1 MAEEKNEHIHD
12 EKHEHIE
19 KNEDA
24 KKENEE
30 LKKENHPKT
39 DDLKKTEKKQV
50 EKPKKSFAEA
60 NAYNLPISTKTAMY
74 ISKFIKGKTISSAIM
89 DLEDVIR
96 KKKAVPY
103 KGEIPHRKGK
113 IMSGRYPKKAS
124 LEFIRLLKSLSSN
137 ATYVGI
143 QVPIISEA
151 ISNLAPRPFGKFG
164 AVRRKRTQVK
174 LKAVEAKEKQIQNRR
189 KIKGKME
196 RRNKMKNKFFNI
208 QNRSFAKSP
217 TKKSAQ
223 IQNRSFEK

>member
-1 MAEEKNEHIHD
+1 
-12 EKHEHIE
+12 
-19 KNEDA
+19 
-24 KKENEE
+24 
-30 LKKENHPKT
+30 
-39 DDLKKTEKKQV
+39 
-50 EKPKKSFAEA
+50 
-60 NAYNLPISTKTAMY
+60 MY

-174 LKAVEAKEKQIQNRR
+174 LKAVEAKEKTNS
-189 KIKGKME
+189 KPK
-196 RRNKMKNKFFNI
+196 KNKRKNGE
-208 QNRSFAKSP
+208 
-217 TKKSAQ
+217 
-223 IQNRSFEK
+223 EK